1 MTDYS
6 NIVKELVAFH
16 GRKALAKVRQYGS
29 KPLQVLKQ
37 APIAATAVLG
47 ASSTGAPLVI
57 AAGLGITAYAAQ
69 KIKAQGIVSYPKT
82 PRELLDE
89 LEAMKRSDFL
99 RSPTRS
105 TLTDVEGYINFAR
118 KQLRSFNNCLDLRA
132 IPLDNFQNVSNIL
145 NSAPIPSCLKKIIF
159 KPDSPEQ
166 VTRLI
171 DILKS
176 KKNLPEDFKLVII
189 GSPETY
195 SLEESFVEVK
205 NETPDSSLVDAAKTA
220 IKEDP
225 VSYAFQETGKEAIR
239 LYGEH
244 LAEHVERLKGDAVEI
259 GGELKGTAESL
270 YEDLEPC
277 ASYGY
282 KYARIQGRK
291 AFRQAKEKV
300 KTHVKAGYTGA
311 KDKLN
316 KFTAYMDSVFSGMRT
331 RFSSSPED
339 SSDEAKEFKKAKRGC
354 LSHYDTVLEFE
365 SGKTREFILQIRTL
379 LSNSENMNSFT
390 ESLDSFFKSDSYEKL
405 ALDDDDRYFI
415 NRCLIPFETPEEIAE
430 DLAKKEIFEIVIK
443 YFNENPFEE
452 SDS

>member
-16 GRKALAKVRQYGS
+16 GRKALATVRQYGS

-57 AAGLGITAYAAQ
+57 AAGLGVTAYAAQ

-132 IPLDNFQNVSNIL
+132 IPLNNFQNVSNIL

-159 KPDSPEQ
+159 KTDSPEQ

-176 KKNLPEDFKLVII
+176 KQNLPEDFKLVII
-189 GSPETY
+189 GNPETY
-195 SLEESFVEVK
+195 SSAESFVEVK

-259 GGELKGTAESL
+259 GGELKGTAELL
-270 YEDLEPC
+270 YEDLKR
-277 ASYGY
+277 YGY
-282 KYARIQGRK
+282 RYARTQGRR
-291 AFRQAKEKV
+291 AFRQAK
-300 KTHVKAGYTGA
+300 
-311 KDKLN
+311 DKLIN
-316 KFTAYMDSVFSGMRT
+316 FTAYMDSVFSGMKT
-331 RFSSSPED
+331 RFSSSPKD
-339 SSDEAKEFKKAKRGC
+339 SLDSAKLFKQAKRGC
-354 LSHYDTVLEFE
+354 LSHYDDVINLE
-365 SGKTREFILQIRTL
+365 SDNKREFTEEIRSL
-379 LSNSENMNSFT
+379 LSKSKNMQLFT
-390 ESLDSFFKSDSYEKL
+390 DSLNIFLNSDSYRNL
-405 ALDDDDRYFI
+405 ALSEAERI
-415 NRCLIPFETPEEIAE
+415 QIKRCLNPQGMKEGIAKE
-430 DLAKKEIFEIVIK
+430 LAKQIFEIVK
-443 YFNENPFEE
+443 QYFIDNP
-452 SDS
+452 